1 TVSGT
6 VKNLGMVDF
15 KYKNTEGDTRAG
27 SVAGQVLT
35 GGTITNCYSVG
46 HSITTKSNIAGGI
59 AGCTYGGTISNCY
72 ALNGSVTGHG
82 DRWGGVVGD
91 CKKDSTAPDLAQTY
105 GTVSNC
111 YTDNTRVA
119 STQNNSANITNCAV
133 KDDAAFASGEITYLL
148 NGSSSEDVT
157 WYQTLKTDTYPVLDS
172 KHGIVY
178 SVFKCDG
185 TTPAGYS
192 NENKNKSHADENGD
206 GYCDVCGTIINGIG
220 VNLAGH
226 SVSLGGQVGMNFYMD
241 LDDSVLADGEAH
253 MLFTLPGVEEP
264 VKVYVK
270 DVKNSS
276 VNIEENTY
284 YVFTCN
290 VAAKDMAGTI
300 TAKIVRGDG
309 SEGTEYTYS
318 VREYAEDVMGK
329 YGESSNEYKLAKAML
344 NYGAY
349 AQKYFDPNVAAGEL
363 ANVNYPYEA
372 GEFTVTTSGMK
383 NYVPTV
389 TDESEILDYVG
400 STLILEADIKV
411 RHYFKLK
418 DGQTYSGNL
427 TQYVAQQENPVD
439 GTYYYYES
447 AGITV
452 ANLGVMDDY
461 TGVTGISISY
471 CPLSYVTTVL
481 ANENA
486 DLGNDTA
493 LQNLMKALYLYYK
506 ATVAPNN
513 QS

>member
-1 TVSGT
+1 
-6 VKNLGMVDF
+6 
-15 KYKNTEGDTRAG
+15 
-27 SVAGQVLT
+27 
-35 GGTITNCYSVG
+35 
-46 HSITTKSNIAGGI
+46 
-59 AGCTYGGTISNCY
+59 
-72 ALNGSVTGHG
+72 
-82 DRWGGVVGD
+82 
-91 CKKDSTAPDLAQTY
+91 
-105 GTVSNC
+105 
-111 YTDNTRVA
+111 
-119 STQNNSANITNCAV
+119 
-133 KDDAAFASGEITYLL
+133 
-148 NGSSSEDVT
+148 
-157 WYQTLKTDTYPVLDS
+157 
-172 KHGIVY
+172 
-178 SVFKCDG
+178 VFKCDG

-253 MLFTLPGVEEP
+253 MLFTLPGRKEP

-270 DVKNSS
+270 DVKTSPVTINGK
-276 VNIEENTY
+276 TY

-349 AQKYFDPNVAAGEL
+349 AQTYFGYNTNNL
-363 ANVNYPYEA
+363 ANNGLVDGVANGFVQADKAALTACKP
-372 GEFTVTTSGMK
+372 V
-383 NYVPTV
+383 V
-389 TDESEILDYVG
+389 TDNSDIFDYAG

-411 RHYFKLK
+411 RHYFKL
-418 DGQTYSGNL
+418 TNETAFGNL
-427 TQYVAQQENPVD
+427 DGLTMYTAQQGNTVD

-447 AGITV
+447 AGITA